1 MHDLFVRC
9 VYGEIVNIV
18 AAVREPPDLSLNV
31 TEDRLADDDT
41 LETAIDQHTCHIRS
55 FRGLRTRS
63 RAPARC
69 ALGPTASSA
78 ASTPGL
84 TGRLTRHF
92 DSEHA
97 ASTDLSIQRG

>member
-63 RAPARC
+63 RTCPRTFGAPPKGLARASAAGEARSIRMRPARS
-69 ALGPTASSA
+69 ASI
-78 ASTPGL
+78 P
-84 TGRLTRHF
+84 
-92 DSEHA
+92 
-97 ASTDLSIQRG
+97 